1 MKLHKAFDSLCS
13 PARFYFGLSV
23 FIILMLL
30 GQNLFNGDPNE
41 LCVGAY
47 KCNFPN
53 VALLLVFKTIYVLF
67 WTWLLNYLCV
77 KGLKNLSWFIV
88 LIPLLLLAVGLA
100 AIILHSLT
108 ISEARTAAQAKQQQH
123 SN

>member
-1 MKLHKAFDSLCS
+1 MKLHKAINSLCS

-23 FIILMLL
+23 FVVLMLL
-30 GQNLFNGDPNE
+30 AQNLVNGNPDE

-47 KCNFPN
+47 KCDFPN

-77 KGLKNLSWFIV
+77 KGHKTLSWFIV
-88 LIPLLLLAVGLA
+88 LIPFLLLAIGLA
-100 AIILHSLT
+100 AMILNSLT
-108 ISEARTAAQAKQQQH
+108 ISEARTAAQAKQHQH